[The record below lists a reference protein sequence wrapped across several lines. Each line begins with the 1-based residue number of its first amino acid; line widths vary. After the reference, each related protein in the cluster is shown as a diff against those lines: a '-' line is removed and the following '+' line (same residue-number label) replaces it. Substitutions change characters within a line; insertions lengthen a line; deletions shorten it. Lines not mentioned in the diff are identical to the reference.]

1 MVSVVKKWLTVRNP
15 QDAVALLLLG
25 FALCLPIS
33 VSVAQPFAYCA
44 IVLWFFYYGRSSL
57 REWRSSPFF
66 WPVVVFVVL
75 LLTGALFGPRPE
87 FSIPRSRRLLLL
99 PVIFMM
105 GSVFRLDATDPRRSA
120 LAPLAL
126 FVAGGTLLGIW
137 DMLRVPVELA
147 AGTALYDTGN
157 MRDPQL
163 YMVSVCMLIA
173 WWIYRPA
180 AIPWPVISVVTA
192 INVVGLVLHFKRGV
206 WIAFALAALLVSGL
220 TRRYQL
226 AVLIILGMVA
236 LCFIPQT
243 RERLQLLQEELEQRT
258 GGRRVLWSEV
268 APGLVQSY
276 PLGAGFRGLEH
287 EDYAAQTTSYI
298 QPGLNHLHNN
308 LIQVT
313 LDAGWLG
320 GVVWLYWMGLTLF
333 LMARAG
339 RRFHRHDRS
348 GATVALACMA
358 AFIGLMLNGLVEYNF
373 GNSII
378 FMVILFLMGMTQ
390 VLQQAAEPLT
400 VTDTASR

>member
-1 MVSVVKKWLTVRNP
+1 MVSVLKEWLTVRNAH
-15 QDAVALLLLG
+15 DAVVLLLLG
-25 FALCLPIS
+25 FALFLPIS
-33 VSVAQPFAYCA
+33 VSVAQPFAYGA
-44 IVLWFFYYGRSSL
+44 IILWLVCFGRNGVA
-57 REWRSSPFF
+57 EWRRSPFF
-66 WPVVVFVVL
+66 WPIIAFVAL
-75 LLTGALFGPRPE
+75 LFIGALMGPRPE
-87 FSIPRSRRLLLL
+87 FSIPRSRRMLLL
-99 PVIFMM
+99 PIIFMM
-105 GSVFRLDATDPRRSA
+105 GSVFSLNAPDPRRSA
-120 LAPLAL
+120 LAPLML
-126 FVAGGTLLGIW
+126 FVIGATLLGAW
-137 DMLRVPVELA
+137 DLVRVPLELA

-163 YMVSVCMLIA
+163 YMVSVCILIA
-173 WWIYRPA
+173 WWIYRPQH
-180 AIPWPVISVVTA
+180 IPWPLISVITLV
-192 INVVGLVLHFKRGV
+192 NVLGLVLHFKRGV

-243 RERLQLLQEELEQRT
+243 RERLQLLQEELEERT

-268 APGLVQSY
+268 APGLLQTY

-287 EDYAAQTTSYI
+287 EDFAAQTTTYI

-320 GVVWLYWMGLTLF
+320 GAVWLYWMGLTLF

-339 RRFHRHDRS
+339 RRFHRRDRG
-348 GATVALACMA
+348 GAMVALACMA
-358 AFIGLMLNGLVEYNF
+358 AFVGLMLNGFVEYNF

-378 FMVILFLMGMTQ
+378 FMVLLYLMGMTQ
-390 VLQQAAEPLT
+390 ILQGANMS
-400 VTDTASR
+400 ASSDVKSP